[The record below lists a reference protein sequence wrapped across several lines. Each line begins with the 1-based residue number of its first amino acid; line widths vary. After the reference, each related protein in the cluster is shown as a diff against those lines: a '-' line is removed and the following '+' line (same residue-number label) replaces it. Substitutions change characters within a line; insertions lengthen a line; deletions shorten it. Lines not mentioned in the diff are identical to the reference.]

1 LKLKFLKEDLMG
13 IIMDMKLIPIGVI
26 NSPFSTKKNSPHQG
40 RYSAQTSTITV
51 FDEFVD
57 GLNGLDVN
65 KYLIILYWQDRAERD
80 KLKVIPHGKT
90 KNRGIF
96 STRAPVRP
104 NPIAF
109 CLVELVSCE
118 YNKLTVKWLDALD
131 GSPLL
136 DIKPCWKID
145 IPNMD

>member
-1 LKLKFLKEDLMG
+1 
-13 IIMDMKLIPIGVI
+13 MDMKLVPIGVI
-26 NSPFSTKKNSPHQG
+26 NSQYMTKDDAPHQG
-40 RYSAQTSTITV
+40 RFFTETSTITV
-51 FDEFVD
+51 YDEFLD
-57 GLNGLDVN
+57 GLGGLDTN

-90 KNRGIF
+90 EKRGIF

-109 CLVELVSCE
+109 CVVELVDIDK
-118 YNKLTVKWLDALD
+118 NKLTVKWLDALD

-136 DIKPCWKID
+136 DIKPFWDID
-145 IPNMD
+145 LPDMD